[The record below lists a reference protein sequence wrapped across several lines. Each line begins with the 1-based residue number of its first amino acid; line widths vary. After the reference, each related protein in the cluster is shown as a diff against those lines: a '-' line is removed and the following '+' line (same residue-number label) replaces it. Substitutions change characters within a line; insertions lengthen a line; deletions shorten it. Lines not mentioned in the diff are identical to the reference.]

1 MWQKALSMQRKLVST
16 QTVIWL
22 NQGFINILY
31 VVLVV
36 RIWVMLMISNN
47 QISKV
52 LCVACQDRIGEHSK
66 IQLWRCLF
74 RLQGTYMQGKIEED
88 LPTKVEG
95 EKVNARH

>member
-1 MWQKALSMQRKLVST
+1 MQRKLVST

-36 RIWVMLMISNN
+36 RIWVMLMISIG

-52 LCVACQDRIGEHSK
+52 ICVVCKDYIGAHK
-66 IQLWRCLF
+66 NRQIWRCLY
-74 RLQGTYMQGKIEED
+74 RLQGTYMSGKIEDD
-88 LPTKVEG
+88 LPTKVDG

>member
-1 MWQKALSMQRKLVST
+1 MQRKLVIT
-16 QTVIWL
+16 QIVIWL

-31 VVLVV
+31 VVVVV
-36 RIWVMLMISNN
+36 RIWVMLMISNG

-52 LCVACQDRIGEHSK
+52 ICVVCKDYIGEHK
-66 IQLWRCLF
+66 KRQLWRCLF

-88 LPTKVEG
+88 LPTKVED

>member
-1 MWQKALSMQRKLVST
+1 MQRKLVIT
-16 QTVIWL
+16 QIVIWL

-36 RIWVMLMISNN
+36 RIWVMLMISNG

-52 LCVACQDRIGEHSK
+52 ICVVCKDYIGEHK
-66 IQLWRCLF
+66 KRQLWRCLF

-88 LPTKVEG
+88 LPTKVED

>member
-1 MWQKALSMQRKLVST
+1 MQRKLVST
-16 QTVIWL
+16 PVVILL

-36 RIWVMLMISNN
+36 RIWVMLMISNG

-52 LCVACQDRIGEHSK
+52 ICVVCKDYIGEHK
-66 IQLWRCLF
+66 KRQLWRCLF

-88 LPTKVEG
+88 LPTKVED